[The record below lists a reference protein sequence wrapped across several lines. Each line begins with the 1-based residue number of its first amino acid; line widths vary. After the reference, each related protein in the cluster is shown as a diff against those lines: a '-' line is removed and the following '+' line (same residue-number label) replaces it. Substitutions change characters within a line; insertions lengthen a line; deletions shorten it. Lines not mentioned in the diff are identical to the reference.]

1 MECTPSPSKLLT
13 ENPLTAFIKQE
24 QGDEVSCSSIKE
36 EPSEEDTDAPTVK
49 EEVQVKLE
57 EESQTS
63 AIVS

>member
-1 MECTPSPSKLLT
+1 MLT

-36 EPSEEDTDAPTVK
+36 EPSEDDTDVPTVK

-57 EESQTS
+57 GESQTS
-63 AIVS
+63 AIIF